1 MLIGIMLALAS
12 GISLGGITSFA
23 ALSYQHGVEPLSLI
37 ALRGGISGIIMVAV
51 CLFQKDPIRL
61 ANGGWKYAVLIG
73 VSLSMVGFG
82 YMSSVAY
89 ISPGLAVAVLFLFPL
104 MVLVIDSIRSHT
116 MPPITTIIG
125 FSVALIGIISCV
137 GIGGPLH
144 PMGIILALI
153 ASFGMAFYLLSS
165 SAASAAGHGSGNI
178 VWANAMIVSLAVVAI
193 VMFRPEDGPL
203 IALPSSNIG
212 MIAILVASLLYAA
225 GILFSVLAL
234 RVIPSPLVAL
244 MMNIEPLTT
253 LVAARLI
260 VDETLSMLQYSGMI
274 MAVVGIVLGSI
285 SMSRQHKKD

>member
-1 MLIGIMLALAS
+1 MLMGIMLALAS

-37 ALRGGISGIIMVAV
+37 ALRGGISGIIMIAV
-51 CLFQKDPIRL
+51 CMVKKDPIRL
-61 ANGGWKYAVLIG
+61 AHGGWKYAVMIG

-104 MVLVIDSIRSHT
+104 MVLVIDSMRTRT

-125 FSVALIGIISCV
+125 FSVALVGIISCV

-144 PMGIILALI
+144 PVGISLALI

-178 VWANAMIVSLAVVAI
+178 VWANAMIVGLAVIAI
-193 VMFRPEDGPL
+193 FITSPEDGPY
-203 IALPSSNIG
+203 IALPSSHIG
-212 MIAILVASLLYAA
+212 GIAILVASLLYAA

-234 RVIPSPLVAL
+234 RVVSAPLVAL
-244 MMNIEPLTT
+244 MMNIEPITT
-253 LVAARLI
+253 LVAARFI
-260 VDETLSMLQYSGMI
+260 VNETLSILQYSGMI
-274 MAVVGIVLGSI
+274 IAVIGIVLGSL
-285 SMSRQHKKD
+285 SMHRQHKNR